1 MGYRSSKSNF
11 QPKIPCTR
19 SNTSGVTQA
28 EATSLPLIVPARAAS
43 RFTTGEV
50 LPVKEAIDL
59 AVDFNSLDPAKVDSK
74 PLLVADPFGGFVGH
88 TFLHFCQ
95 FLELMHGW
103 IKRRIS
109 SADIAAE
116 SLLNAPAHSSLKGW
130 GSCSLGTICCTIVAA
145 GLIPLFNASSTKSF
159 LPISFLLIIV
169 LVALWFGRAAG
180 VFGTLAAAFLFAY
193 YLFEPAGLAVG
204 DPVARDH
211 LIWMLVLGIVISD
224 LLARFKVRRQ
234 GHKLWR
240 PSSE

>member
-1 MGYRSSKSNF
+1 MGSGSSRSNF

-19 SNTSGVTQA
+19 SNTSRVTQA
-28 EATSLPLIVPARAAS
+28 EATSFPRIVPARAAS
-43 RFTTGEV
+43 SLTTGEV

-59 AVDFNSLDPAKVDSK
+59 AANSLDPAKVDSK

-88 TFLHFCQ
+88 SFLHLCQ
-95 FLELMHGW
+95 FLEVMHGW
-103 IKRRIS
+103 IKRRTS
-109 SADIAAE
+109 SAEIAAE

-130 GSCSLGTICCTIVAA
+130 GSCSLGTICCTVVAA

-169 LVALWFGRAAG
+169 LVAFWFGRAAG
-180 VFGTLAAAFLFAY
+180 VFGTLTAAFLFAY

-234 GHKLWR
+234 GHEHWR
-240 PSSE
+240 G